1 MFLFWLVW
9 SAHVAGMK
17 RNKLALEKLRA
28 YSLMFPLLALTILCG
43 FWPTIASALSPQG
56 KGGEVVAKP
65 TPTSKRATTS
75 RKSRTSAPTKP
86 TGKSKAPENH
96 AIVLAGTYSLYSRE
110 ETSGAVVGTM
120 KIKAVE
126 GDQISV
132 SGDDWEGL
140 GTTNGKQGYYD
151 WKFTDGRQ
159 GRTTFLIKSDG
170 TLEAH
175 VSGPGIDWWYLARP
189 QKKRG

>member
-1 MFLFWLVW
+1 M
-9 SAHVAGMK
+9 
-17 RNKLALEKLRA
+17 
-28 YSLMFPLLALTILCG
+28 
-43 FWPTIASALSPQG
+43 
-56 KGGEVVAKP
+56 
-65 TPTSKRATTS
+65 
-75 RKSRTSAPTKP
+75 
-86 TGKSKAPENH
+86 
-96 AIVLAGTYSLYSRE
+96 
-110 ETSGAVVGTM
+110 GTM